1 MGRESRVVRDRVCR
15 NCRRPMLT
23 TAPQLKNHEWVCRK
37 VAELGLVMPPTVSA
51 PGSRIIIP

>member
-1 MGRESRVVRDRVCR
+1 
-15 NCRRPMLT
+15 MLT